1 MRYKI
6 DKHDYD
12 VRIESATKFLKSGD
26 KVKCTVIFR
35 GRNSTL
41 KSRNTSFKNGQ

>member
-12 VRIESATKFLKSGD
+12 VRIGQAVKFLKSGD
-26 KVKCTVIFR
+26 KECTVIFR
-35 GRNSTL
+35 GREIQLKFSETL
-41 KSRNTSFKNGQ
+41 F

>member
-12 VRIESATKFLKSGD
+12 VRIGQATKFLKSGD
-26 KVKCTVIFR
+26 KVKCTVILGVEKF
-35 GRNSTL
+35 
-41 KSRNTSFKNGQ
+41 NTQI